1 MTRSLGGIVS
11 AIWVNL
17 IGFWSCEGVL
27 LRTTT
32 LDFQEDVGTKSQDN
46 SSIMAHLEILKSLVK
61 GVMALC

>member
-17 IGFWSCEGVL
+17 IGFWSCEGAL

-32 LDFQEDVGTKSQDN
+32 LDFQEDVGTNRAKT
-46 SSIMAHLEILKSLVK
+46 ILL
-61 GVMALC
+61 

>member
-17 IGFWSCEGVL
+17 IGFWSFEGAL

-32 LDFQEDVGTKSQDN
+32 LDFQEDVGTNRAKT
-46 SSIMAHLEILKSLVK
+46 ILL
-61 GVMALC
+61 